1 MTRPLRTLQAT
12 ADRPAS
18 AYQTEQLLREVIKRH
33 EADLDRARRE
43 AARAMRSLELA
54 WKALADLGVKV

>member
-1 MTRPLRTLQAT
+1 MTRPLRKLHAT

-43 AARAMRSLELA
+43 ARRAATSLQLA
-54 WKALADLGVKV
+54 KMALADLRRRV

>member
-1 MTRPLRTLQAT
+1 MTRPLRRLYAT

-33 EADLDRARRE
+33 EADLDMARRDT
-43 AARAMRSLELA
+43 MRSATSLRLA
-54 WKALADLGVKV
+54 RKALADLGGKV